1 MKNVCIFQ
9 TIKIQLEKGHCGVLP
24 VSHPG
29 LMEELET
36 AGLLGA
42 SEGGV
47 GPAPHQDRQPGT
59 AAVACR
65 RILQAPPGEGVP
77 LGSPLCR

>member
-9 TIKIQLEKGHCGVLP
+9 TIKIQLEKGHCRVLS

-29 LMEELET
+29 LIEELET
-36 AGLLGA
+36 AGPLGA

-47 GPAPHQDRQPGT
+47 GPALCQDRQPGT
-59 AAVACR
+59 AALTCWR
-65 RILQAPPGEGVP
+65 MLQAPPGEGVP

>member
-24 VSHPG
+24 VYRPG

-36 AGLLGA
+36 AGPLGA

-47 GPAPHQDRQPGT
+47 GPVPRQDRQPGT
-59 AAVACR
+59 VALACR
-65 RILQAPPGEGVP
+65 RILQAPPREGVP
-77 LGSPLCR
+77 LGSLLCR